1 MSVSMSRSSLPGLL
15 AALRAEPPDAI
26 VRSPRTWDANHTLSM
41 ILVARRV
48 KGRPVAHRPVRDVVT
63 DRTLRGGGARAG
75 LLAARCAA
83 TLCFAALAAAASAV
97 DAPSPLEAPLPPTD
111 GLANPHAEARLESDD
126 AALEALQ
133 LDVRAYL
140 RSIDE
145 LEDRE
150 GAFAPGLSEQLLG
163 LGLALQRNGDH
174 EQAIKVFKRGVHLA
188 RINEGLYSRRQLS
201 LLQGEIASHIA
212 LGAFSEADERQR
224 YLYRVQARTLSDT
237 SRGQALME
245 HALWQRQAYE
255 AGLSEE
261 PYARLMRMWSLY
273 RLALSEFVKSEG
285 ETSPDLL
292 PPLYGMLRAQ
302 YLLSGFVGET
312 TSGRFRTRGVVG
324 DEESM
329 QNAYRD
335 ESYKQG
341 TAVIRAI
348 HDVRQAQEN
357 ASALDT
363 IDSTLMLGDWQLWHN
378 RRSDA
383 FATYGELYE
392 ELDANDAAKELREE
406 IFGSP
411 TALPEFVGVR
421 AIPAPVEE
429 RPGRLLLE
437 FGVTD
442 RGRVVDVE
450 RLDDNPH
457 NDAEADNVIRRLRAT
472 LFRPRFSDGLPV
484 DTEGIRWA
492 YDISVW

>member
-1 MSVSMSRSSLPGLL
+1 VHNPLSGTALLCFLVL
-15 AALRAEPPDAI
+15 AAP
-26 VRSPRTWDANHTLSM
+26 
-41 ILVARRV
+41 
-48 KGRPVAHRPVRDVVT
+48 AHAT
-63 DRTLRGGGARAG
+63 D
-75 LLAARCAA
+75 
-83 TLCFAALAAAASAV
+83 
-97 DAPSPLEAPLPPTD
+97 DQPPPTD
-111 GLANPHAEARLESDD
+111 DLQRPAYDERRLESD
-126 AALEALQ
+126 AAAREALQ

-140 RSIDE
+140 RSIE
-145 LEDRE
+145 ALEERE

-163 LGLALQRNGDH
+163 LGLALQRNGEH
-174 EQAIKVFKRGVHLA
+174 EQAIEVFKRGVHLA

-201 LLQGEIASHIA
+201 LLQGEIASHVA
-212 LGAFSEADERQR
+212 LGAFSLADERQR

-273 RLALSEFVKSEG
+273 RLALSEFVKAEG
-285 ETSPDLL
+285 ETSPELL

-312 TSGRFRTRGVVG
+312 TSGRFRTRGIFG

-329 QNAYRD
+329 QVAYRD
-335 ESYKQG
+335 ESFKQG

-348 HDVRQAQEN
+348 YDVRLAQED
-357 ASALDT
+357 ASSMDT

-378 RRSDA
+378 KRNEA

-392 ELDANDAAKELREE
+392 ELDANDAAKALREE
-406 IFGSP
+406 IFGTP
-411 TALPEFVGVR
+411 RPLPNIAGIR
-421 AIPAPVEE
+421 AIPEPVDE

-442 RGRVVDVE
+442 RGRVVDIE
-450 RLDDNPH
+450 RLDDNPQ

-472 LFRPRFSDGLPV
+472 LFRPRLSDGLPV
-484 DTEGIRWA
+484 DTEGLRWA
-492 YDISVW
+492 YDLSMW